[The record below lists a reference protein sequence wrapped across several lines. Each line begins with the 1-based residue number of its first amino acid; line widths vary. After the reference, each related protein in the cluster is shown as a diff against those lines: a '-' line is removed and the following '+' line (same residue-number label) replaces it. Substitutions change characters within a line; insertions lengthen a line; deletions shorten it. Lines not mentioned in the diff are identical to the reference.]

1 VKITHITQCTE
12 NSGTKL
18 EETAEYFEDI
28 ENEDIVIKEINNK
41 ESEKDEIFE
50 ELTESFEYQKLYLK
64 KNHD

>member
-1 VKITHITQCTE
+1 VKITHITQCSE
-12 NSGTKL
+12 NSGTKH

-50 ELTESFEYQKLYLK
+50 EVTESFEYQKLYLK
-64 KNHD
+64 KS